1 MSERPI
7 ITCREL
13 IEDLHLYLSGEL
25 TAERKEDFERH
36 LARCE
41 ACVAYGEQYRITVRM
56 ATTAVAAEPEGAM
69 PEDLVRSV
77 VLEFRRST

>member
-13 IEDLHLYLSGEL
+13 IEDLHLFLSGEL
-25 TAERKEDFERH
+25 TPERKEDFERH
-36 LARCE
+36 LDRCD
-41 ACVAYGEQYRITVRM
+41 ACVAYGEQYRVTVRM
-56 ATTAVAAEPEGAM
+56 AKTAVAADAEGAI

>member
-13 IEDLHLYLSGEL
+13 IEDLHLFLTGEL
-25 TAERKEDFERH
+25 TPERKEDFERH
-36 LARCE
+36 LDRCD
-41 ACVAYGEQYRITVRM
+41 ACVAYGEQYRVTVRL
-56 ATTAVAAEPEGAM
+56 AKTALAAEPESPM
-69 PEDLVRSV
+69 SEDLVRSV